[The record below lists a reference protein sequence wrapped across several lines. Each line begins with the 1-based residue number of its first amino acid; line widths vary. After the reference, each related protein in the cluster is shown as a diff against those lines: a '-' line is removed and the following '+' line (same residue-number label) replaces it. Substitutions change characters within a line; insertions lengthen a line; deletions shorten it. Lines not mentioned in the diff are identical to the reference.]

1 MPRVPTYDTAQ
12 VGQQPVRAVEL
23 RGVAPDN
30 SAIADGLQSFQRGA
44 QILVNK
50 EREKADTA
58 LLMDADNQLT
68 KWQQKAMYDENGGV
82 FTRKGK
88 NALDVTNQTLD
99 QFEQTQAEIAKNL
112 TNDQQR
118 SRYAQ
123 IVASRR
129 NSLSNDLNRY
139 EYSERQNYYGEVE
152 KGQLETSMQGAAL
165 DYQDPAKVQGYRQKI
180 DAVLA
185 SRAERLGLSPEA
197 AQAERLKTNSGMSTA
212 VIQRMLVDDPAKA
225 KGYFDSFKDT
235 MTAEDQIRASSGIDQ
250 GFRRLEAEARQRQ
263 VEARQMQAINR
274 MELSSRVQD
283 ASAAYS
289 QGLDFQNPPSRA
301 DFDAAYGKDK
311 AADAYE
317 NFSKVQAIAPAIR
330 EFATAD
336 PQERQAILDKFNPTR
351 TAAGSFFGDKAAGM
365 LEQGNI
371 DLNARP
377 TVKNADG
384 SISTVRSISA
394 NFDGQEVL
402 IPTVSD
408 DGKILS
414 NEEAIKSYQKTGKHL
429 GKFDNPEDA
438 TAYAESLHEQQAKQ
452 YGGDGVP
459 TVGKGFKEDSQLYQ
473 HLTSVGVGLLKQQQT
488 DPAAY
493 VAKYSPVVQQAFA
506 AAQDAGTPEAYQA
519 YATATVAEQERLGV
533 IQPQLLPKAA
543 ADQFAAQF
551 NQQVEGGENAA
562 TLIEQQAQLWGK
574 NFPAVLQQVGNKL
587 PAEAQVIATN
597 LPKDIAERMA
607 SVATIKD
614 ADLYS
619 GLQKG
624 QKDEVGQAVQQAMLP
639 FAESLQGQ
647 AGGINTLSTM
657 HKAAVRTA
665 TSYVLQGA
673 SPKDAAQK
681 VVDGMVND
689 KYDFFGTYRVPK
701 TLDTNAVSRGAEQA
715 LRTLKPDELMG
726 LPGLKGVTDEQNA
739 TQLYEALQ
747 AGGQWVP
754 TNDESGLAL
763 TLNGYRVRGKDGKPV
778 VKSWAELQQKGISAP
793 SKSGAPSM
801 GIYN

>member
-1 MPRVPTYDTAQ
+1 MPRVPTYDTPQ
-12 VGQQPVRAVEL
+12 VQSQPGRAIEL
-23 RGVAPDN
+23 RGVAPD
-30 SAIADGLQSFQRGA
+30 SSPIADGLQSFQRGA
-44 QILVNK
+44 QILANK

-58 LLMDADNQLT
+58 LLLDADNQLT
-68 KWQQKAMYDENGGV
+68 KWQQKTMYDENGGV

-88 NALDVTNQTLD
+88 NALDVTNQTLE
-99 QFEQTQAEIAKNL
+99 QFEQAQAEIAKTL
-112 TNDQQR
+112 TNDQQKA
-118 SRYAQ
+118 RYAQ

-165 DYQDPAKVQGYRQKI
+165 DYQDPAKVQAYRSKT

-185 SRAERLGLSPEA
+185 SRAARLGLSPEA
-197 AQAERLKTNSGMSTA
+197 AEAERLKVNSGMSTA
-212 VIQRMLVDDPAKA
+212 VIQRMLVDSPQKA
-225 KGYFDSFKDT
+225 KGLFDVYKDT
-235 MTAEDQIRASSGIDQ
+235 MTAEDQIRASNGIDQ
-250 GFRRLEAEARQRQ
+250 GFRRQEAEARQRQ
-263 VEARQMQAINR
+263 VEARQIQAINR

-289 QGLDFQNPPSRA
+289 QGLEFDNPPTHA
-301 DFDAAYGKDK
+301 DFKAAYGDK
-311 AADAYE
+311 ADDQYKSFA
-317 NFSKVQAIAPAIR
+317 KIQAIAPAIR

-336 PQERQAILDKFNPTR
+336 PQQRQEILGNFDPTR
-351 TAAGSFFGDKAAGM
+351 KAAGAFFGDQAAGM

-414 NEEAIKSYQKTGKHL
+414 DEDAIKAYQKTGKHL

-438 TAYAESLHEQQAKQ
+438 TAYAESLHEQQARQ
-452 YGGDGVP
+452 YGGDGRT
-459 TVGKGFKEDSQLYQ
+459 TVGEGFKEDSQLYQ

-493 VAKYSPVVQQAFA
+493 VVKYSPTVQRAFST
-506 AAQDAGTPEAYQA
+506 AQEEGTPEAYQA
-519 YATATVAEQERLGV
+519 YATASVAEQQRLGV
-533 IQPQLLPKAA
+533 PQPKLLPDAA
-543 ADQFAAQF
+543 ANQLVATF
-551 NQQVEGGENAA
+551 NQQINGGENAA
-562 TLIEQQAQLWGK
+562 TLIEQQAVLWGK

-587 PAEAQVIATN
+587 PAEAQVIATG
-597 LPKDIAERMA
+597 LPKDLAERMA
-607 SVATIKD
+607 SVATLKD
-614 ADLYS
+614 KELSA

-624 QKDEVGQAVQQAMLP
+624 QQDEISQSVQQAMQP

-647 AGGINTLSTM
+647 AGGISTYSTM
-657 HKAAVRTA
+657 YKAATRTA
-665 TSYVLQGA
+665 VSYVLQGE

-681 VVDGMVND
+681 VVNGMVND

-701 TLDTNAVSRGAEQA
+701 TLDTSAVSRGAE
-715 LRTLKPDELMG
+715 DELKRITPEELMP
-726 LPGLKGVTDEQNA
+726 LPGISGVAESENA
-739 TQLYEALQ
+739 RQLHEALQ

-763 TLNGYRVRGKDGKPV
+763 TLNGYRVRGKDGKPL
-778 VKSWAELQQKGISAP
+778 VKSWAELQQQGLTAP
-793 SKSGAPSM
+793 AKSGAPVM

>member
-1 MPRVPTYDTAQ
+1 MARVPTFDTAQ
-12 VGQQPVRAVEL
+12 VGQQPARAVEL
-23 RGVAPDN
+23 RGIAPDN
-30 SAIADGLQSFQRGA
+30 SAITDGLQSFQRGA

-58 LLMDADNQLT
+58 LLLDADTQLT

-88 NALDVTNQTLD
+88 NALDVTNQTLE
-99 QFEQTQAEIAKNL
+99 QFEQAQAEISKNL

-118 SRYAQ
+118 ARYSQ

-197 AQAERLKTNSGMSTA
+197 AQAERLSTNSGMSTA
-212 VIQRMLVDDPAKA
+212 VIQRMLVDSPQKA

-263 VEARQMQAINR
+263 VEARQLQAISR

-289 QGLDFQNPPSRA
+289 QGLDFENPPSLA
-301 DFDAAYGKDK
+301 DFKAAYGDK
-311 AADAYE
+311 ANDQYE
-317 NFSKVQAIAPAIR
+317 SFAKVQAIAPAIR
-330 EFATAD
+330 EFATAT
-336 PQERQAILDKFNPTR
+336 PEERQEI
-351 TAAGSFFGDKAAGM
+351 
-365 LEQGNI
+365 
-371 DLNARP
+371 
-377 TVKNADG
+377 
-384 SISTVRSISA
+384 
-394 NFDGQEVL
+394 
-402 IPTVSD
+402 
-408 DGKILS
+408 
-414 NEEAIKSYQKTGKHL
+414 L
-429 GKFDNPEDA
+429 GKFQP
-438 TAYAESLHEQQAKQ
+438 AK
-452 YGGDGVP
+452 DGVA
-459 TVGKGFKEDSQLYQ
+459 GEGFKEDAQLYQ

-506 AAQDAGTPEAYQA
+506 VAQEQGTPEAYQA
-519 YATATVAEQERLGV
+519 YATATVAEQQRLGV
-533 IQPQLLPKAA
+533 AQPKLLPDAA
-543 ADQFAAQF
+543 ANQMAAQF
-551 NQQVEGGENAA
+551 NQQIEGGENAA

-574 NFPAVLQQVGNKL
+574 DFPTVLQQVGNKL
-587 PAEAQVIATN
+587 PAEAQVIATG

-607 SVATIKD
+607 GVATLKD
-614 ADLYS
+614 KELSA

-624 QKDEVGQAVQQAMLP
+624 QQDEIGQSVQQAMQP

-647 AGGINTLSTM
+647 AGGISTYSTM
-657 HKAAVRTA
+657 YKAAVRTA
-665 TSYVLQGA
+665 TSYVLQGE

-681 VVDGMVND
+681 VVDGIVND

-701 TLDTNAVSRGAEQA
+701 TLDTNAVSRGAEEA
-715 LRTLKPDELMG
+715 LKLITPDELMP
-726 LPGLKGVTDEQNA
+726 LPGINGVAESENA
-739 TQLYEALQ
+739 RQLHEALQ

-763 TLNGYRVRGKDGKPV
+763 TLNGYRVRGKDGKPL
-778 VKSWAELQQKGISAP
+778 VKSWAELQQQGISAP
-793 SKSGAPSM
+793 AKSGAPVM

>member
-1 MPRVPTYDTAQ
+1 MPRVPSYDTAQ
-12 VGQQPVRAVEL
+12 VQQQPGRAIEL
-23 RGVAPDN
+23 RGVAPDS
-30 SAIADGLQSFQRGA
+30 SAITEGLQSFQRGA
-44 QILVNK
+44 QILAAK

-58 LLMDADNQLT
+58 LLLDADTQLT
-68 KWQQKAMYDENGGV
+68 QWQQKAMYDENGGV
-82 FTRKGK
+82 FTRKGR
-88 NALDVTNQTLD
+88 NALDVTNQTLE
-99 QFEQTQAEIAKNL
+99 QFEQAQAEIAKTL
-112 TNDQQR
+112 TNDQQKA
-118 SRYAQ
+118 RYAQ

-139 EYSERQNYYGEVE
+139 EYTERQNYFGEVE

-165 DYQDPAKVQGYRQKI
+165 DYQDPAKVDGYRQKI

-185 SRAERLGLSPEA
+185 SRAQRLGLSPEA
-197 AQAERLKTNSGMSTA
+197 AQAERLSTVSGMSTA
-212 VIQRMLVDDPAKA
+212 VIQRMLVDSPQKA
-225 KGYFDSFKDT
+225 KGYFDSFKDQ

-250 GFRRLEAEARQRQ
+250 GFRRQEAEARQRQ
-263 VEARQMQAINR
+263 VEARQLQAISR

-289 QGLDFQNPPSRA
+289 QGLDFQNPPSFA
-301 DFDAAYGKDK
+301 DFKAAYGDK
-311 AADAYE
+311 AEDQYKSFA
-317 NFSKVQAIAPAIR
+317 KVQAIAPAIR

-336 PQERQAILDKFNPTR
+336 PKEREEILGRFNPVKSNTG
-351 TAAGSFFGDKAAGM
+351 AFFGDKATGM

-377 TVKNADG
+377 TVNNADG
-384 SISTVRSISA
+384 TISTVRSISA

-414 NEEAIKSYQKTGKHL
+414 NEDAIKAYQKTGKHL

-438 TAYAESLHEQQAKQ
+438 TAYAESLHEQQARQ
-452 YGGDGVP
+452 YGGDGAP

-473 HLTSVGVGLLKQQQT
+473 HLTSVGIGLMKQQQT

-493 VAKYSPVVQQAFA
+493 VAKYSPVVQRAFA
-506 AAQDAGTPEAYQA
+506 VAQEEGTPEAYQA
-519 YATATVAEQERLGV
+519 YATASVAEQQRLGV
-533 IQPQLLPKAA
+533 SQPKLLPDAA
-543 ADQFAAQF
+543 ANQFAATF
-551 NQQVEGGENAA
+551 NQQIEGGENAA

-587 PAEAQVIATN
+587 PAEAQVIATG
-597 LPKDIAERMA
+597 LPKNIAERMA

-614 ADLYS
+614 TELNA

-624 QKDEVGQAVQQAMLP
+624 QKDEIGQSVQQAMVP
-639 FAESLQGQ
+639 FSESLQGQ
-647 AGGINTLSTM
+647 AGGISTYSTM
-657 HKAAVRTA
+657 YKAAVRTA
-665 TSYVLQGA
+665 TSYVLQGD

-681 VVDGMVND
+681 VVDGMVNE

-701 TLDTNAVSRGAEQA
+701 TLDTNAVSRGAEEA
-715 LRTLKPDELMG
+715 LKLITPDELMP
-726 LPGLKGVTDEQNA
+726 LPGIGGVTETENA
-739 TQLYEALQ
+739 RQLHEALQ
-747 AGGQWVP
+747 SGGQWVP

-763 TLNGYRVRGKDGKPV
+763 TLNGYRVRGKDGKPL
-778 VKSWAELQQKGISAP
+778 VKSWAELQQQGLTAP
-793 SKSGAPSM
+793 AKSGAPVM